1 MRKERV
7 VLFTAPS
14 DQGDILQDFLDWHLD
29 LGIDMI
35 LAMDHGS
42 TDGSRELL
50 ERYAKTHPVVWF
62 PIPERNI
69 TKYSPADE
77 LAALARDRYGADWI
91 IHCDVDEFL
100 CTSGGDLRTILARA
114 RPGRAD
120 ADQRAAP
127 HDDRRSA
134 AGRTAGDAGA
144 HLADRPGRGADSRT
158 TVSWDLPAPF
168 AFLEVG
174 GHLIVRAAAFDRYG
188 PGAHVGTTTSGLSG
202 TVDDLYILHYA
213 MRGFESLRIKVRNTA
228 SWLESNR
235 HLEPGMCWHW
245 RRWIHLEEQGRLRE
259 DYDQQFVS
267 PERARELV
275 QQGICVVDETV
286 ARWLEQK
293 ATNARRRPTLWSRL
307 AKATINPL
315 KRQSR

>member
-1 MRKERV
+1 MRKKRI

-29 LGIDMI
+29 LGVDLI

-50 ERYAKTHPVVWF
+50 ERYSKTHAVVWF
-62 PIPERNI
+62 PVPERDI

-100 CTSGGDLRTILARA
+100 CTRGADLRTILARA
-114 RPGRAD
+114 DRDGLTLITVPRRTMTGAPLQPG
-120 ADQRAAP
+120 QRATQALTLRI
-127 HDDRRSA
+127 DRTVEPTA
-134 AGRTAGDAGA
+134 AQQ
-144 HLADRPGRGADSRT
+144 
-158 TVSWDLPAPF
+158 VSWELPAPF

-188 PGAHVGTTTSGLSG
+188 AGAHVGTTTAGASG
-202 TVDDLYILHYA
+202 TLDDLYILHYA
-213 MRGFESLRIKVRNTA
+213 VRGFESLRTKVRNTA
-228 SWLESNR
+228 SWLDANR
-235 HLEPGMCWHW
+235 HLAPGMCWHW
-245 RRWIHLEEQGRLRE
+245 RRWIHLDEQGLLRE
-259 DYDQQFVS
+259 DYDRQFVS

-275 QQGICVVDETV
+275 QQGVCVVDRSV
-286 ARWLEQK
+286 ARWLEER
-293 ATNARRRPTLWSRL
+293 AARALRSRGVWDRL
-307 AKATINPL
+307 SGVTARSLRKL
-315 KRQSR
+315 SR